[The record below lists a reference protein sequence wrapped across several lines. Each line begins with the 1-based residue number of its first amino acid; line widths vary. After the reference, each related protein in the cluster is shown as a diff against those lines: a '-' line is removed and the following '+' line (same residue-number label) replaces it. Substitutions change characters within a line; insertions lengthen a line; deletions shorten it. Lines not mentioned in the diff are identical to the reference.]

1 MRRLASLGVLGAVL
15 GLFAGLFDAEVLWVP
30 AIGLV
35 ALSAGLTGGLLLA
48 ARGAQVQRELG
59 SGRVIEDEPLGV
71 RLRVRAGVLPLAAGE
86 LGGDDGIPT
95 VRLPAGRRRL
105 ESRSEI
111 RFPRRGRRGLAP
123 PELRLADPLGLGR
136 RVVRGGSGDEV
147 LVLPRIE
154 PVRPVEGG
162 SLLTGGEDT
171 QAGGLGAESELDGLR
186 PYRPGAPATRIHWP
200 ALARGAGL
208 VERRLL
214 PDADRLPLIA
224 LDPSAPADDA
234 DLDAAVRAAASLAV
248 ALARA
253 GGCAVLLPGDRRATA
268 LDETLAAWPG
278 LHARLALV
286 EDGPPPT
293 LAGLG
298 HRHRTLVYVAARRPT
313 RLPAALALGPRAGR
327 ILVLPGGHGPG
338 TAMFEVAGCRGYAVG
353 AVVSREAA

>member
-15 GLFAGLFDAEVLWVP
+15 ALFAGLFDAEVLWVP
-30 AIGLV
+30 ALGLV
-35 ALSAGLTGGLLLA
+35 ALSVGLAASVLLA
-48 ARGAQVQRELG
+48 ARGARVQRDLEA
-59 SGRVIEDEPLGV
+59 GRVIEGEPLHV
-71 RLRVRAGVLPLAAGE
+71 DLRVRAGLLPLAAGE
-86 LGGDDGIPT
+86 LVAGDGLPP
-95 VRLPAGRRRL
+95 VRLPAGRRNTA
-105 ESRSEI
+105 SRVEV
-111 RFPRRGRRGLAP
+111 RFPRRGRRGLTP

-136 RVVRGGSGDEV
+136 RVVRGGGGDEV
-147 LVLPRIE
+147 LVLPRVE
-154 PVRPVEGG
+154 PVRPLEGG
-162 SLLTGGEDT
+162 GLLTGGEDT

-224 LDPSAPADDA
+224 LDPSGPAEEEE
-234 DLDAAVRAAASLAV
+234 LDAAVRAAASLAV
-248 ALARA
+248 ALARS

-268 LDETLAAWPG
+268 LDETLVAWPG

-286 EDGPPPT
+286 EAGPPPT

-313 RLPAALALGPRAGR
+313 RLPAALTLGPRAGR
-327 ILVLPGGHGPG
+327 ILVVPGRNGPG
-338 TAMFEVAGCRGYAVG
+338 SAMFEVAGCRGYGVG
-353 AVVSREAA
+353 AAVAREAA